1 MTPPER
7 RPHGQNCPRLPGER
21 GGASSWRVVSD
32 PATDPRR
39 ILAMGGGGFTM
50 QERSPAL
57 DRLVLSLTGKAV
69 PKICFLPT
77 ASGDPR
83 EQTTRF
89 YERFAG
95 WPCEPSILSLFH
107 LARDRIDPCPHL
119 LAQDAIYVGGGSMRN
134 MLAIW
139 REHGVDAAMRQAWES
154 GVVLAGLSAGAMC
167 WFAGGVTMSGGAP
180 ASVAGLGLLEGSLS
194 VHLDSEPERLPVFR
208 EAVATGRLE
217 PGYAADDGAAL
228 VFAGQRLQSLRDLQ
242 PGFARAA
249 DPARR
254 QRVGQ
259 PCRRCRSRSSQ
270 TPARRARCN
279 LSPTASQSCGRCGPG
294 VIAGTDQGAGWAACR
309 RRRTISPP
317 ATSTAAAARPITIGS
332 VRTAAAVA
340 AEPRSGP
347 GRP

>member
-7 RPHGQNCPRLPGER
+7 RPHGQNCPRLPSER

-32 PATDPRR
+32 PAADPRR

-194 VHLDSEPERLPVFR
+194 VHLDSEPERLPVFT

-228 VFAGQRLQSLRDLQ
+228 VFAGERLQVCVTSSPASRVLR
-242 PGFARAA
+242 
-249 DPARR
+249 
-254 QRVGQ
+254 V
-259 PCRRCRSRSSQ
+259 
-270 TPARRARCN
+270 
-279 LSPTASQSCGRCGPG
+279 
-294 VIAGTDQGAGWAACR
+294 
-309 RRRTISPP
+309 
-317 ATSTAAAARPITIGS
+317 RPDGNGS
-332 VRTAAAVA
+332 VNVQ
-340 AEPRSGP
+340 EMPVKVLSDP
-347 GRP
+347 GETRPVQPESHGVSELRALRAGRHRWD